1 MAVSRVVE
9 FDDLTEK
16 SLVNSLK
23 RVLFQVLMSTFKWL
37 DVLICS

>member
-23 RVLFQVLMSTFKWL
+23 RVLFQV
-37 DVLICS
+37 